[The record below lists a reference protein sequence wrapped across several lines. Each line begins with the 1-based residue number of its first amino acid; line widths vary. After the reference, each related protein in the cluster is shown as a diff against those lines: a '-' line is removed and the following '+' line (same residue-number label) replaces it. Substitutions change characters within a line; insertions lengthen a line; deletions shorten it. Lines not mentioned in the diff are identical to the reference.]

1 MKNKRTVFSKDLIH
15 TFAYV
20 GIFVAAVIS
29 LGACKSGIGAAA
41 ILAWMLAGIIIGLA
55 MIADHKEAELLKNG
69 IRITGKVTTTQRVH
83 IKFHMSTYH
92 LADEDVIYP
101 YVVHYQ
107 YKVKG
112 VTYNGKSQWFWFDP
126 CIPKGTPIKIIVD
139 PKNPTRSILAK
150 SEN

>member
-1 MKNKRTVFSKDLIH
+1 MKFKRTIFSKDLIH
-15 TFAYV
+15 TLAYV
-20 GIFVAAVIS
+20 GIFVAVIIS

-41 ILAWMLAGIIIGLA
+41 ILAWIIAGIIIGLA
-55 MIADHKEAELLKNG
+55 MIADHKETELLKNG

-83 IKFHMSTYH
+83 IKFHMSTCH

-107 YKVKG
+107 YKVNG
-112 VTYNGKSQWFWFDP
+112 VAYNGKSQWFWFDP
-126 CIPKGTPIKIIVD
+126 CIAKGTPIKIIVD
-139 PKNPTRSILAK
+139 PKNPTRSVVAK